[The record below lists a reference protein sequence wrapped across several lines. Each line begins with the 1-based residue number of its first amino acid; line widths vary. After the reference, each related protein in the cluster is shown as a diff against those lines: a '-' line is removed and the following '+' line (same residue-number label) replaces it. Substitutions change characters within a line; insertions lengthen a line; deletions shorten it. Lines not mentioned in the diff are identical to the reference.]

1 METIRE
7 RLDRE
12 MKEGFFED
20 FSEYIIQK
28 DDKQC
33 ALEFD
38 CVHTKLT
45 LNKSFKDFLDYLEI
59 FFKDYQIRVAKSSGH
74 PDKLQVL
81 LRLEDALWKP
91 K

>member
-1 METIRE
+1 
-7 RLDRE
+7 

-20 FSEYIIQK
+20 FGEFVIQK

-38 CVHTKLT
+38 CIHNELI
-45 LNKSFKDFLDYLEI
+45 LNKKFKDFLDYLEV
-59 FFKDYQIRVAKSSGH
+59 FFTDYQIRVAKSSGH

-81 LRLEDALWKP
+81 LRLEDKLWIP